1 MNWAPGRAVH
11 ATTGQMPGL
20 RFCDALAALRG
31 GVDEDFGA
39 VSLAHCQLC
48 PQSFGELSDEVMER
62 LVSENP
68 TTQFRLH
75 ANVRPA
81 GNRLRAFD
89 ASTQGS
95 NAMAY
100 YKEIAAVSRA
110 LGSSM
115 YTLHAGER
123 ANSSLDQ
130 ACDFAKRLADLFGHP
145 VGIEGMYPEKGH
157 KWLVDSWEE
166 YAQLMVS
173 APYALDLSHLHI
185 LSVRSRNRNEGLVK
199 DLLAHPNCVEVH
211 LSMNSGTRDEHIPM
225 RNMEPPWWAALLC
238 HANEQAVF
246 FSEGNQRRGPEAT
259 ARVMRRANQSRIME
273 VV

>member
-1 MNWAPGRAVH
+1 MNWAAGRAVH

-20 RFCDALAALRG
+20 RFCDALAALRE
-31 GVDEDFGA
+31 GVEEDFGA

-48 PQSFGELSDEVMER
+48 PQSFGELSDEVIER

-68 TTQFRLH
+68 GTQFRLH

-81 GNRLRAFD
+81 GNRARAFD
-89 ASTQGS
+89 ASTQG
-95 NAMAY
+95 ADALAY
-100 YKEIAAVSRA
+100 FGELAAVSRA
-110 LGSSM
+110 LGARV

-123 ANSSLDQ
+123 VRSTLAQ
-130 ACDFAKRLADLFGHP
+130 ACDFARRLADLFGHP
-145 VGIEGMYPEKGH
+145 VGIEGMYPEKGR

-173 APYALDLSHLHI
+173 VPYALDLSHLHI
-185 LSVRSRNRNEGLVK
+185 LAVRSRNRNEGLVK

-211 LSMNSGTRDEHIPM
+211 LSHNSGTQDDHIPM
-225 RNMEPPWWAALLC
+225 RGMEAPWWARLLG
-238 HANEQAVF
+238 HANPDAVF

-259 ARVMRRANQSRIME
+259 ARVMRKVNQSRIME
-273 VV
+273 VM